1 MQAPV
6 GFQRET
12 DVYLLSS
19 YSSVATLMTP
29 ALVYIRLL
37 DSRVQY
43 PRLDN
48 IVFPLAD
55 DALQK

>member
-12 DVYLLSS
+12 DVYLPSS
-19 YSSVATLMTP
+19 YSSVATLMTL